1 MKKIT
6 FFSLLIGALLLPQLL
21 VAQSTEGK
29 DFWVTLMRA
38 DCDNPTQLSLTFS
51 SKQVANVR
59 IDNDDA
65 GYHKTMTLG
74 ENDIQTLMIYD
85 ADNTGQ
91 YPDKNVGYVSD
102 ADAEIPVYKALH
114 ITSDNDISVIAA
126 NYRDKSFDVAAILPT
141 AALRSEYRIQCY
153 PPSSHEQDK
162 GGDKVSQGSHF
173 VIVAAEDDVEVD
185 YTLSVN
191 STLHSAGQT
200 YTTPKMKKGQAFYV
214 WTGKGYGSN
223 YDFSGTTVK
232 ARDNKKIAVF
242 NGNVHTNI
250 PHEIRDRDHIYS
262 QAMPINYWGKH
273 FVVTSSLTTID
284 YTKKAAK
291 TKGDGESH
299 ITDDQKKEEKGTS
312 TEKWERIDKVRIQSV
327 VDSTIIYIDGDS
339 VAMIDFSKDVHHTYE
354 FDFGAKDA
362 LTQYTGDGHKY
373 FEGASHY
380 IETSCPC
387 AVHLFFTSNQYDHK
401 EKTIVDTLYKSDS
414 KNYATRETKWS
425 YCNGDPSEIWVNPIE
440 QTMTSMTFGNFETK
454 QVNDHYVNIVTTTS
468 GVGSMV
474 LDGNSISS
482 EFQPV
487 NGNNGYSYARIKIPA
502 QTHTM
507 SGDEGFI
514 AHVYGFGEKES
525 YGYPAGGNTRDLS
538 AAIYINGVKYVS
550 GSTAKLCGDDTI
562 PYRAE
567 VNYVYDSIYWYFGD
581 GTDTMALKLDSINH
595 VYEVGGT
602 YYAYVKIFR
611 DPTAV
616 DDCLQ
621 GMIESNDFD
630 SIAFVV
636 NIGKYKVN
644 VVGDMP
650 QCKHMGEPIEY
661 TISMTGS
668 QGVKFGSDSVTLK
681 FNQTAKEDGFDDSM
695 IRIISEDTLKIDV
708 PAKAK
713 NNIPYGI
720 DMHVGSECPTSVLDT
735 TLTFTLKYDIPFVE
749 QRFSN
754 VIGISKDSLR
764 NYLLTTVHD
773 DAWLQ
778 VINDPASFE
787 SIIYSNFVWTAN
799 EDTLFNQ
806 QNSVLNLENPVAGAQ
821 YIVSFTLNSG
831 TLDPITVQ
839 SCPISLDPNKN
850 DQLIY
855 NPGTEMLAIGANCA
869 KMGEYVFVNATGNG
883 SASWYGPDGN
893 VYATAHLPE
902 GGGLIKAP
910 DRPGLF
916 VLKVDAGH
924 QRTFKFLVFE

>member
-1 MKKIT
+1 MKKQF
-6 FFSLLIGALLLPQLL
+6 FFSLLMGLIILPQVL

-29 DFWVTLMRA
+29 DFWVTLMQA
-38 DCDNPTQLSLTFS
+38 NGNNPMELSLTFS
-51 SKQVANVR
+51 SKQGAKVR
-59 IDNDDA
+59 ITNEYT
-65 GYHKTMTLG
+65 GYDSTMTLG
-74 ENDIQTLMIYD
+74 VNDIQSLALT
-85 ADNTGQ
+85 NEK
-91 YPDKNVGYVSD
+91 PSCYV
-102 ADAEIPVYKALH
+102 AGAEAEVVSNNALH

-153 PPSSHEQDK
+153 TPTNHDGSSDSE
-162 GGDKVSQGSHF
+162 GTHF
-173 VIVAAEDDVEVD
+173 AIVAAEDDVIVD
-185 YTLSVN
+185 YTLTVSSN
-191 STLHSAGQT
+191 QQPTGQ
-200 YTTPKMKKGQAFYV
+200 YETPVMKKGQVFYV
-214 WTGKGYGSN
+214 WTGKGRAGDAS
-223 YDFSGTTVK
+223 DFSGSTVK
-232 ARDNKKIAVF
+232 ARDGKKIAVF

-250 PHEIRDRDHIYS
+250 PNSIEDRDHIYS
-262 QAMPINYWGKH
+262 QAMPINYWGKR
-273 FVVTSSLTTID
+273 FAVTSSLTTMEFDIK
-284 YTKKAAK
+284 TKKKVNGSSQDK
-291 TKGDGESH
+291 TETFTSDKG
-299 ITDDQKKEEKGTS
+299 
-312 TEKWERIDKVRIQSV
+312 ERIDKVRIQAV

-339 VAMIDFSKDVHHTYE
+339 VTMIDFSKNPHHYYE
-354 FDFGAKDA
+354 FDFGQKDDVM
-362 LTQYTGDGHKY
+362 TYNEKKSGFPY
-373 FEGASHY
+373 FPGASHY

-387 AVHLFFTSNQYDHK
+387 AVHLFFTSNRYDHNK
-401 EKTIVDTLYKSDS
+401 EEQHDTISYVDS
-414 KNYATRETKWS
+414 KNYEIRQFKPS
-425 YCNGDPSEIWVNPIE
+425 CNGDPSEIWVNPIE
-440 QTMTSMTFGNFETK
+440 QTMTSMTFGNFETQ
-454 QVNDHYVNIVTTTS
+454 QVKDHYVNIVTTTS
-468 GVGSMV
+468 GVGSMM

-487 NGNNGYSYARIKIPA
+487 NGNNEFSYARIKIPA
-502 QTHTM
+502 QTHTL
-507 SGDEGFI
+507 SGGEGFI
-514 AHVYGFGEKES
+514 AHVYGFGQRES

-562 PYRAE
+562 PYKAE

-581 GTDTMALKLDSINH
+581 GTDTMSVKLDSINH

-611 DPTAV
+611 DPTVV

-621 GMIESNDFD
+621 GMIESHDFD

-650 QCKHMGEPIEY
+650 QCKQIGEPIVY

-668 QGVKFGSDSVTLK
+668 QDVKFGSDSVSLK
-681 FNQTAKEDGFDDSM
+681 FNQAAKDDHFDDSM
-695 IRIISEDTLKIDV
+695 IRIISGDTLEIDV
-708 PAKAK
+708 PATAQSNK
-713 NNIPYGI
+713 PYGI

-754 VIGISKDSLR
+754 VIGISKDSLK

-773 DAWLQ
+773 EAWRQ

-787 SIIYSNFVWTAN
+787 SIIYSDFVWTAN

-821 YIVSFTLNSG
+821 YIVSFKLNSG
-831 TLDPITVQ
+831 TLDPIMVQ

-855 NPGTEMLAIGANCA
+855 TPGTEMLTIGANCA

-883 SASWYGPDGN
+883 SATWYGPDGN
-893 VYATAHLPE
+893 VYATAQLPQ

-910 DRPGLF
+910 NKAGLF

-924 QRTFKFLVFE
+924 QRTFKFLVFSE